1 MTFFTRVSLLVVAL
15 PLLIWINHI
24 PSSNRGEEKID
35 NKCAKITLNMQK
47 SPSTS
52 TISLFDEKTYQKA
65 LKHKVLDETLCSP
78 VLVLKVSAEKCIHVK
93 KGFIEHLDQRPLL

>member
-24 PSSNRGEEKID
+24 PSRGAEKID
-35 NKCAKITLNMQK
+35 NTCAKITLNLQK

-52 TISLFDEKTYQKA
+52 TISLFDEKAYQKA

-78 VLVLKVSAEKCIHVK
+78 VLVLKVSAEKCILVK